1 MALTLAEEIAEL
13 KTKIR
18 KYEEQLDTAIE
29 AGDNEEKK
37 RLEGI
42 IKSFT
47 DRLTGL
53 EADARQQGKKRIILT
68 HNKT

>member
-1 MALTLAEEIAEL
+1 MASLTLAEEIAEL

-42 IKSFT
+42 IAIKET
-47 DRLTGL
+47 LL
-53 EADARQQGKKRIILT
+53 AECIADARQHGNRTI
-68 HNKT
+68 